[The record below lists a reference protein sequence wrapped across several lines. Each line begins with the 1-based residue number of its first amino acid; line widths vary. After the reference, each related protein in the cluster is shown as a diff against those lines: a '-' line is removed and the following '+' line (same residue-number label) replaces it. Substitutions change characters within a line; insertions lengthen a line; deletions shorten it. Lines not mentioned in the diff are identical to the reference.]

1 MRCHGFRATRARA
14 MRRVIDGTRRASR
27 SACGDVSIG
36 ARRSRRYRMRWSWLL
51 LAPALCASACTMVD
65 PTSNATSAAVDRAA
79 VDRAAVDRAA
89 LDRAALDRAAVD
101 GTATE
106 RKAYP
111 EVVTAAA
118 RPTGDAACER
128 INAGSQRMASADAR
142 DADGPNLIDRARL
155 DRTVLERAS
164 PEGADDD
171 RKS

>member
-1 MRCHGFRATRARA
+1 M
-14 MRRVIDGTRRASR
+14 
-27 SACGDVSIG
+27 
-36 ARRSRRYRMRWSWLL
+36 
-51 LAPALCASACTMVD
+51 
-65 PTSNATSAAVDRAA
+65 
-79 VDRAAVDRAA
+79 
-89 LDRAALDRAAVD
+89 
-101 GTATE
+101 
-106 RKAYP
+106 
-111 EVVTAAA
+111 TAAA

>member
-1 MRCHGFRATRARA
+1 
-14 MRRVIDGTRRASR
+14 
-27 SACGDVSIG
+27 
-36 ARRSRRYRMRWSWLL
+36 MRWSWLL

-79 VDRAAVDRAA
+79 VDRAAV
-89 LDRAALDRAAVD
+89 DRAAVD